1 MLSQAIIVRKVQL
14 GLFDSSIR
22 EHGKMQLIYTWKFI
36 CVQKRFIN
44 I

>member
-1 MLSQAIIVRKVQL
+1 MLSKAIIVSEVQL
-14 GLFDSSIR
+14 GLINSSIR
-22 EHGKMQLIYTWKFI
+22 EHGKMQLIYTRKFI